1 MTIPIII
8 FFVGALGLFF
18 FLKGNSQ
25 KKSSEISSLEGEQNS
40 LQSNYEFLADQK
52 RELNQE
58 IQDTENELSRL
69 RNGQEGIQTYTTKE
83 MEIGEVDESEL
94 VSRYLLK
101 EGKISLEQNEN
112 ALDKMETMKLD
123 FLGTCL
129 TLGYIDIDTA
139 KKAAKVNKL
148 AVKLS

>member
-1 MTIPIII
+1 M
-8 FFVGALGLFF
+8 
-18 FLKGNSQ
+18 
-25 KKSSEISSLEGEQNS
+25 
-40 LQSNYEFLADQK
+40 ADQK

-58 IQDTENELSRL
+58 IQDKENELSRL

-129 TLGYIDIDTA
+129 TLGYIDINTA